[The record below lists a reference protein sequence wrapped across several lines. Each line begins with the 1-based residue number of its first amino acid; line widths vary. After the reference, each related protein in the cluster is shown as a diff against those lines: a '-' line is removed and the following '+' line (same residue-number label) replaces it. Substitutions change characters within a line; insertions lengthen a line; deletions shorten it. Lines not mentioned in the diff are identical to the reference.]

1 MTKNILIKPIVS
13 EKSEN
18 VAQTENRYSFVV
30 DIKANKLQVKEAVE
44 KMYGVAVVSVNTAIM
59 PAKMKMRNT
68 KSGFIRGKKSA
79 YKKATVRVAEG
90 DVIDFFDEF

>member
-1 MTKNILIKPIVS
+1 MKNILIKPIVT

-18 VAQTENRYSFVV
+18 AAQNENRYSFVV
-30 DIKANKLQVKEAVE
+30 AKKANKIEVKKAVE
-44 KMYGVAVVSVNTAIM
+44 RLYGVAVLSVNTTIM

-68 KSGFIRGKKSA
+68 KSGLIKGKKSA
-79 YKKATVRVAEG
+79 YKKAVVRLAEG